1 MEYSSWNHL
10 YWNSSVEDIL
20 VLSKE
25 IYGYLIIC
33 RNLGV
38 GEPVPNS
45 IIVLTLFASYWK
57 HHETA

>member
-1 MEYSSWNHL
+1 MEYSSKDHL
-10 YWNSSVEDIL
+10 YWIVVENVL

-38 GEPVPNS
+38 DKQVPIS
-45 IIVLTLFASYWK
+45 IFVLTLFAFCWLVGI
-57 HHETA
+57 

>member
-1 MEYSSWNHL
+1 MEYSSKNHL
-10 YWNSSVEDIL
+10 YWIVVENVL

-38 GEPVPNS
+38 GKQVPIS
-45 IIVLTLFASYWK
+45 IFVLTLFASYWLVGI
-57 HHETA
+57 